1 MYRKDAA
8 RGEKPGV
15 PRADEGPSGGL
26 QSLKRFRMTRRV
38 PGRSVGTEE
47 EIEATDITAAI
58 EFAVREFGVGELE
71 ITCEDGG
78 GFLLRT
84 HADKSWLLQPA
95 YRL

>member
-8 RGEKPGV
+8 AGGKPGV
-15 PRADEGPSGGL
+15 LREGEGPTARF
-26 QSLKRFRMTRRV
+26 QSPKRFRITRRV
-38 PGRSVGTEE
+38 ADRAVGTEE

-71 ITCEDGG
+71 ITCEDGR

-84 HADKSWLLQPA
+84 HADRSWLLQPA